1 MCQKYQ
7 SEHSKPGAIQAKIT
21 TALTAVGEPEP
32 LSYLPGC
39 DPDNVAS
46 VKTTSVMEWSY
57 APESMWRG
65 PQSPYDHN
73 VLKLAK
79 AMVADCSGVL
89 RLRSPLQ
96 GKLQLTVA
104 KHRLLCLRPRL

>member
-1 MCQKYQ
+1 MGLLNDTYMKNKKEGLSFRQLCQKYQ

-32 LSYLPGC
+32 PSYLPGC

-46 VKTTSVMEWSY
+46 AKTTSVMEWSY

-65 PQSPYDHN
+65 PNTPWDHT

-79 AMVADCSGVL
+79 AMVAAGFRQD
-89 RLRSPLQ
+89 
-96 GKLQLTVA
+96 
-104 KHRLLCLRPRL
+104 